1 MNSDLEKEAMNKT
14 AYDFKAAL
22 FKALAHPNR
31 LRILAALRAGEK
43 CNCELSPLLSL
54 EQSNLSRH
62 LLALVETGLVV
73 ARKDGVR
80 MMYHVADSS
89 VFALLDLAGEM
100 VKREF
105 AHRAGVLE
113 IL

>member
-1 MNSDLEKEAMNKT
+1 MPKT
-14 AYDFKAAL
+14 THDFKAAV

-31 LRILAALRAGEK
+31 LRILEALRGEDEI
-43 CNCELSPLLSL
+43 CNCELGPSLGL

-62 LLALVETGLVV
+62 LLALAEAGLVV

-80 MMYHVADSS
+80 MMYEVTDPR
-89 VFALLDLAGEM
+89 VFKVLDLVGEM
-100 VKREF
+100 VKKQF
-105 AHRAGVLE
+105 AERAELLE

>member
-1 MNSDLEKEAMNKT
+1 MSRT

-31 LRILAALRAGEK
+31 LRILVTLRAGEK
-43 CNCELSPLLSL
+43 CNCELGPLLHL

-62 LLALVETGLVV
+62 LLALAETGLVT
-73 ARKDGVR
+73 ARREGAR
-80 MMYHVADSS
+80 MLYRVADPSA
-89 VFALLDLAGEM
+89 FALIDLAGEM
-100 VKREF
+100 IKKEF
-105 AHRAGVLE
+105 ARRAELPE